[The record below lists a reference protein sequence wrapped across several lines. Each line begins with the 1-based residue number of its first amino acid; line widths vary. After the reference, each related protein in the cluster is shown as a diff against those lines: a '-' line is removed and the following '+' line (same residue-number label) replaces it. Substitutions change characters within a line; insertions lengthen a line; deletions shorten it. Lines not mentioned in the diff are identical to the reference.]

1 MKDEAYGV
9 RAVARA
15 VGVLAALA
23 AADTPRTLTEIAA
36 GAGLSVPTTFRLL
49 RTLQSEGLVS
59 LGREG
64 GRYTLGSRIL
74 EFGHAYLR
82 QFDIVSVARPFLVA
96 ARNRVHETVGLAVR
110 SGDSWVPILSVEASQ
125 PVRRVMHPGEPTPL
139 YASGTGKLLLA
150 GEPDDEIEA
159 YLARTR
165 LEPFSATTVNDPET
179 LRAQIREIRER
190 GYSCSV
196 NERGAGGVG
205 ISAPVYAHDGG
216 TVAAVIIAAP
226 ASRFTPEMR
235 EACVEV
241 VLDASRG
248 ISTSLGFRGAVN
260 GYSSA
265 TPAGATPAGATPAG
279 APAGGAPGHEA
290 RIAPTGP
297 HR

>member
-1 MKDEAYGV
+1 MKDATYGV
-9 RAVARA
+9 RAVERA

-23 AADTPRTLTEIAA
+23 AVARSQTLTEIAA

-49 RTLQSEGLVS
+49 RTLQSEGLVT

-64 GRYTLGSRIL
+64 GRYTLGSRVL
-74 EFGHAYLR
+74 EFGHAYVR

-96 ARNRVHETVGLAVR
+96 ARNRVDETVGLAVR
-110 SGDSWVPILSVEASQ
+110 SGDSWVPIISVEAAQ

-150 GEPDDEIEA
+150 GEPDDEIDA

-165 LEPFSATTVNDPET
+165 LEPFSSTTAVDPDVVW
-179 LRAQIREIRER
+179 AQVRDIRER

-205 ISAPVYAHDGG
+205 ISAPVRDHDGG
-216 TVAAVIIAAP
+216 MVAAVIAAAP

-235 EACVEV
+235 EACVAA
-241 VLDASRG
+241 VLEASRG
-248 ISTSLGFRGAVN
+248 ISASLGFRGAGSIDGHRV
-260 GYSSA
+260 A
-265 TPAGATPAGATPAG
+265 TP
-279 APAGGAPGHEA
+279 
-290 RIAPTGP
+290 IAAI
-297 HR
+297 